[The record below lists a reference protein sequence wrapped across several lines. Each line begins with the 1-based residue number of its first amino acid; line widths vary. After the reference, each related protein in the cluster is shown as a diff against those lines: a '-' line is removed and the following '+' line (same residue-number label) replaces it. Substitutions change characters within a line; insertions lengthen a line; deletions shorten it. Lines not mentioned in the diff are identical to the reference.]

1 MGEYE
6 DSKSMNPSK
15 APDPT
20 PKEGLT
26 IEQMLGE
33 ISD

>member
-1 MGEYE
+1 MGECE
-6 DSKSMNPSK
+6 DSKSMNPPK
-15 APDPT
+15 APT
-20 PKEGLT
+20 PNPNEGLT